1 MGFHDELGLSMG
13 SEEARSGLF
22 EKALEDDNLYEA
34 AENRCLG
41 APESHC
47 RTASVERQASNA
59 RLLR

>member
-1 MGFHDELGLSMG
+1 MGFHDEPGLSMG

-41 APESHC
+41 APVSLPDRES
-47 RTASVERQASNA
+47 RKPGK
-59 RLLR
+59 